1 MAVSKLSSSQNIPPF
16 AWVVVGVL
24 FLCAGFFIGYLGIYQ
39 PKVDQLNNARN
50 TLAEKTQVLANLQMQ
65 EKQYKEFAD
74 QKTGLETQL
83 SILQSKIPSTA
94 NELNHF
100 LDSVNQRARSSRI
113 TNWMLFKQEGMIA
126 NGEISTIPIRM
137 EFSASYDAAIQFFWD
152 LASMGD
158 GMTGSNREQLI
169 NIHDLTMTRESMRNE
184 ETEPQVRVTCV
195 AETYLYNGVTTPA
208 AVKN

>member
-1 MAVSKLSSSQNIPPF
+1 MAIKLSSGQNIPPL

-24 FLCAGFFIGYLGIYQ
+24 FLCAGVGIGYLGIYQ
-39 PKVDQLNNARN
+39 PQVEQLRSTRQALAR
-50 TLAEKTQVLANLQMQ
+50 KTQELSKLQRQ
-65 EKQYKEFAD
+65 EEEYKAFAD
-74 QKTGLETQL
+74 QKAGLETQL
-83 SILQSKIPSTA
+83 SVLQSKIPSTA

-113 TNWMLFKQEGMIA
+113 TNWTLFKQEGIIA

-137 EFSASYDAAIQFFWD
+137 EFTASYDAAIQFFWD

-169 NIHDLTMTRESMRNE
+169 NIHDLTMTRENTRNE
-184 ETEPQVRVTCV
+184 DTEPQVRVTCV
-195 AETYLYNGVTTPA
+195 AETYLYNGATAPV